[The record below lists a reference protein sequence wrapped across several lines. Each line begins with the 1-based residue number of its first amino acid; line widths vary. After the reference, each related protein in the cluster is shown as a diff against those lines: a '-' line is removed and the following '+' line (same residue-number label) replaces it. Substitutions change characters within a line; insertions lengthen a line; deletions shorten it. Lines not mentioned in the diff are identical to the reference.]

1 MHMSFWERESWFADR
16 DVAVVGGGIVG
27 LCAALALQRARPAW
41 KILVV
46 ERGALPSGASTRN
59 AGFACI
65 GSVAELVE
73 DLQHHSLDTIAG
85 LIERRWHGLARL
97 RELLGDEAIG
107 YEACGSHEL
116 FLPHEHD
123 WYAACLA
130 QLPLLN
136 QTMRAVTGIDEVFYS
151 ADDARDPFGFAGVA
165 HLIGNR
171 AEGALHTGRMMQAL
185 IRRVRE
191 AGVEIITGLPLVR
204 LEDRGDAVRL
214 HTSDSAQGGSASGGG
229 WDFAARRVL
238 VATNGFARQLLPALP
253 VEPARSQVVV
263 TAPIPNLRFRG
274 TFHMERGYTYFR
286 TIGDRVLLGGGRH
299 LDFAGEATDHMD
311 TTPRIQSYLEELL
324 HTTILPGTPVEI
336 TDRWS
341 GIMGLGPEKVPIV
354 RMVSPNVACAVRM
367 GGMGVAIG
375 ALVGEEGAQLLL

>member
-1 MHMSFWERESWFADR
+1 MHVSFWERESWFADC
-16 DVAVVGGGIVG
+16 DVAVVGSGIVG
-27 LCAALALQRARPAW
+27 LCAALALARARPDW
-41 KILVV
+41 KVLVV
-46 ERGALPSGASTRN
+46 ERGALPCGASTRN

-65 GSVAELVE
+65 GSVAELVA
-73 DLQHHSLDTIAG
+73 DLQHHAPDTIAA
-85 LIERRWHGLARL
+85 LIDRRWRGLARL
-97 RELLGDEAIG
+97 RELLGDDAIG
-107 YEACGSHEL
+107 YESCGSHEL

-123 WYAACLA
+123 WHATCLA

-136 QTMRAVTGIDEVFYS
+136 QTMRAITGIDAVFTP
-151 ADDARDPFGFAGVA
+151 ADDARATFGFSGIA
-165 HLIGNR
+165 HLIANR
-171 AEGALHTGRMMQAL
+171 AEGALHTGQMMQTL
-185 IRRVRE
+185 IRRVRA
-191 AGVEIITGLPLVR
+191 AGVEILTGLALVR
-204 LEDRGDAVRL
+204 LEDCGSTVRL
-214 HTSDSAQGGSASGGG
+214 HTGDG

-238 VATNGFARQLLPALP
+238 VATNGFARQLLPDVA

-263 TAPIPNLRFRG
+263 TAPVPGLRFRG

-286 TIGDRVLLGGGRH
+286 NVGDRVLLGGGRH
-299 LDFAGEATDHMD
+299 LDFSGEATACMD

-324 HTTILPGTPVEI
+324 HTTILPGTPVTI

-354 RMVSPNVACAVRM
+354 RMVSPHVACAVRM